1 MIIAHLAQIIFAAM
15 LGTGAFLFA
24 KRVAFVGRNINMG
37 RDIDLSDRKAERWKT
52 MARVAIGQSK
62 MVARPVAGIL
72 HICVYVGFVIIN
84 IEMLEIVLD
93 GLLGTHRIFSSLGP
107 VYNVLIAIFE
117 ILAFAVL
124 VACAVF
130 LVRRNVLAIARFK
143 SPEMGGW
150 PSMDANIILVAEIVL
165 MFAF

>member
-1 MIIAHLAQIIFAAM
+1 M

-24 KRVAFVGRNINMG
+24 KRIAFVGRNINMG

-62 MVARPVAGIL
+62 MVVRPVAGIL
-72 HICVYVGFVIIN
+72 HIFVYVGFVIIN

-124 VACAVF
+124 VACVISVSYTHLRAH
-130 LVRRNVLAIARFK
+130 
-143 SPEMGGW
+143 ET
-150 PSMDANIILVAEIVL
+150 
-165 MFAF
+165 

>member
-15 LGTGAFLFA
+15 LGTGTFLFA

-107 VYNVLIAIFE
+107 VCINCHL
-117 ILAFAVL
+117 
-124 VACAVF
+124 
-130 LVRRNVLAIARFK
+130 RNSCFCC
-143 SPEMGGW
+143 SGGLR
-150 PSMDANIILVAEIVL
+150 NISCQAKCPCDCKV
-165 MFAF
+165 